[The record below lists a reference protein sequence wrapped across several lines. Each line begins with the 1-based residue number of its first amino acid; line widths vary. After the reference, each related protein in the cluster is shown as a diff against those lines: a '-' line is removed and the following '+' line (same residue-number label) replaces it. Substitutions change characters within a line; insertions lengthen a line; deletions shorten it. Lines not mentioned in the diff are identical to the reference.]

1 MQSHDTLG
9 ELQVMEMNES
19 QVNGAT
25 TVKYNYLTQNADHSS
40 EGPGAEHS
48 AGRAIASAA
57 R

>member
-25 TVKYNYLTQNADHSS
+25 TVKYNYLTQNADRAT
-40 EGPGAEHS
+40 EGRGAEHIAGRSTAS
-48 AGRAIASAA
+48 AGR
-57 R
+57 

>member
-1 MQSHDTLG
+1 MQSHETLG